1 MPRLQVLFHVPG
13 SRRALMIESRA
24 IPEFKTVAPF
34 HESVSPLLHLDV
46 CNRLTVCELLMT
58 TKPSERIVVF
68 VTPAQKLA
76 ISKTADNLGISVSEL
91 MRRAVLNFNATSEQI
106 KAAGIV
112 DRLRA
117 PKAPDALDVA
127 LKSVAAKAAAREA
140 RAAAS
145 AANTASKATAPRPPE
160 SAAQAPDIDEHG
172 DHDDDIEDSGE
183 DAWMSGDG
191 RS

>member
-1 MPRLQVLFHVPG
+1 
-13 SRRALMIESRA
+13 
-24 IPEFKTVAPF
+24 
-34 HESVSPLLHLDV
+34 
-46 CNRLTVCELLMT
+46 MT

-76 ISKTADNLGISVSEL
+76 ISKTADALGISVSEL
-91 MRRAVLNFNATSEQI
+91 MRRAVVNFTATSEQI
-106 KAAGIV
+106 KAATIV

-140 RAAAS
+140 REA
-145 AANTASKATAPRPPE
+145 
-160 SAAQAPDIDEHG
+160 AAQATRNASKPVSG
-172 DHDDDIEDSGE
+172 DKPASSKTADQDDDAEGAGE
-183 DAWMSGDG
+183 DASLSGGG

>member
-1 MPRLQVLFHVPG
+1 
-13 SRRALMIESRA
+13 
-24 IPEFKTVAPF
+24 
-34 HESVSPLLHLDV
+34 
-46 CNRLTVCELLMT
+46 MT

-106 KAAGIV
+106 KVAGIV

-117 PKAPDALDVA
+117 PKAPDALNAA

-140 RAAAS
+140 REAAAS
-145 AANTASKATAPRPPE
+145 ATKR
-160 SAAQAPDIDEHG
+160 AAQARTVSQAQQAQSE
-172 DHDDDIEDSGE
+172 E
-183 DAWMSGDG
+183 DAEHDTDQGDDASLTDDT
-191 RS
+191 RSER

>member
-1 MPRLQVLFHVPG
+1 
-13 SRRALMIESRA
+13 
-24 IPEFKTVAPF
+24 
-34 HESVSPLLHLDV
+34 
-46 CNRLTVCELLMT
+46 MT

-106 KAAGIV
+106 KVAGIV

-117 PKAPDALDVA
+117 PKAPDALNVA

-140 RAAAS
+140 REAAAS
-145 AANTASKATAPRPPE
+145 ASKR
-160 SAAQAPDIDEHG
+160 AAQARTVSQAQQAQSEEDVEQDTDQG
-172 DHDDDIEDSGE
+172 DDASLTDDT
-183 DAWMSGDG
+183 
-191 RS
+191 RSER

>member
-1 MPRLQVLFHVPG
+1 
-13 SRRALMIESRA
+13 
-24 IPEFKTVAPF
+24 
-34 HESVSPLLHLDV
+34 
-46 CNRLTVCELLMT
+46 MT

-76 ISKTADNLGISVSEL
+76 ISKTADALGISVSEL
-91 MRRAVLNFNATSEQI
+91 MRRAVLNFTATSEQI
-106 KAAGIV
+106 KAATIV

-140 RAAAS
+140 
-145 AANTASKATAPRPPE
+145 
-160 SAAQAPDIDEHG
+160 AAQATRNASKTVSRDNIASSKASDQ
-172 DHDDDIEDSGE
+172 DDDAEGAGE
-183 DAWMSGDG
+183 DASLSGGG

>member
-1 MPRLQVLFHVPG
+1 M
-13 SRRALMIESRA
+13 S
-24 IPEFKTVAPF
+24 
-34 HESVSPLLHLDV
+34 
-46 CNRLTVCELLMT
+46 

-76 ISKTADNLGISVSEL
+76 ISKTADTLGISVSEL

-117 PKAPDALDVA
+117 PKAPDPLNVA

-140 RAAAS
+140 REAAAS
-145 AANTASKATAPRPPE
+145 ATKRAALSPRVRPEPPAAGATDPHSEATLNE
-160 SAAQAPDIDEHG
+160 
-172 DHDDDIEDSGE
+172 DHSPGTREDAGE
-183 DAWMSGDG
+183 DASLTDG
-191 RS
+191 SRAGH

>member
-1 MPRLQVLFHVPG
+1 
-13 SRRALMIESRA
+13 
-24 IPEFKTVAPF
+24 
-34 HESVSPLLHLDV
+34 
-46 CNRLTVCELLMT
+46 MT

-106 KAAGIV
+106 KVAGIV

-117 PKAPDALDVA
+117 PKAPDALNVA

-140 RAAAS
+140 REAAAS
-145 AANTASKATAPRPPE
+145 ATKR
-160 SAAQAPDIDEHG
+160 AAQARTVSKAQQAQSE
-172 DHDDDIEDSGE
+172 E
-183 DAWMSGDG
+183 DAEHDTDQGDDASLTDDT
-191 RS
+191 RSER

>member
-1 MPRLQVLFHVPG
+1 
-13 SRRALMIESRA
+13 
-24 IPEFKTVAPF
+24 
-34 HESVSPLLHLDV
+34 
-46 CNRLTVCELLMT
+46 MT

-106 KAAGIV
+106 KVAGIV

-117 PKAPDALDVA
+117 PKAPDALNVA

-140 RAAAS
+140 REAAAS
-145 AANTASKATAPRPPE
+145 ATKR
-160 SAAQAPDIDEHG
+160 AAQARTVSQAHQAQSEEDVEHDTDQG
-172 DHDDDIEDSGE
+172 DDASLTDDT
-183 DAWMSGDG
+183 
-191 RS
+191 RSER

>member
-1 MPRLQVLFHVPG
+1 MRSAPHASLHETDMMDAPFGGSNIGGTAKLEVVLFE
-13 SRRALMIESRA
+13 LMNPYRDSQRIY
-24 IPEFKTVAPF
+24 
-34 HESVSPLLHLDV
+34 V
-46 CNRLTVCELLMT
+46 CNHLTVCELLMT

-76 ISKTADNLGISVSEL
+76 ISKTADDLGISVSEL

-117 PKAPDALDVA
+117 PKAPDALSAA

-140 RAAAS
+140 RDAAAKVTQ
-145 AANTASKATAPRPPE
+145 AASKSASAVRPA
-160 SAAQAPDIDEHG
+160 SAEQ
-172 DHDDDIEDSGE
+172 DDDAQDTGE
-183 DAWMSGDG
+183 DASMSNRG

>member
-1 MPRLQVLFHVPG
+1 
-13 SRRALMIESRA
+13 
-24 IPEFKTVAPF
+24 
-34 HESVSPLLHLDV
+34 
-46 CNRLTVCELLMT
+46 MT

-106 KAAGIV
+106 KVAGIV

-117 PKAPDALDVA
+117 PKAPDALNVA

-140 RAAAS
+140 REAAAS
-145 AANTASKATAPRPPE
+145 ATKR
-160 SAAQAPDIDEHG
+160 AAQARTVSQAQQAQSEEDVEHDTDQG
-172 DHDDDIEDSGE
+172 DDASLTDDT
-183 DAWMSGDG
+183 
-191 RS
+191 RSER

>member
-1 MPRLQVLFHVPG
+1 
-13 SRRALMIESRA
+13 
-24 IPEFKTVAPF
+24 
-34 HESVSPLLHLDV
+34 
-46 CNRLTVCELLMT
+46 MT

-106 KAAGIV
+106 KVAGIV

-117 PKAPDALDVA
+117 PKAPDALNVA

-140 RAAAS
+140 REAAAS
-145 AANTASKATAPRPPE
+145 ATKR
-160 SAAQAPDIDEHG
+160 AAQARTVSQAQQAQSE
-172 DHDDDIEDSGE
+172 E
-183 DAWMSGDG
+183 DAEHDTDQGDDASLTDDT
-191 RS
+191 RSER